1 MSALGDNGNYD
12 VIPIAVIETEQLHS
26 LTEDD
31 FSFVDEILECD
42 DELNFYMELHCD
54 ARSSF
59 GSLGGIAPEDYLN
72 VYANYNV
79 SERQVDDTI
88 DIMICRSV
96 GANEA
101 AVYKLSETER
111 EIVLEKM
118 DEYCQEREGM
128 TLDEYCEKI
137 QMEVQAECLT
147 PEL

>member
-1 MSALGDNGNYD
+1 MSVLGDNSNYD
-12 VIPIAVIETEQLHS
+12 VIPIAVIETEPLQS
-26 LTEDD
+26 LAEDD
-31 FSFVDEILECD
+31 FNFVDEILECD

-54 ARSSF
+54 ARSVF

-79 SERQVDDTI
+79 LTRQVDDTL
-88 DIMICRSV
+88 DIMICRGV

-101 AVYKLSETER
+101 AVYKLSEAEK

-118 DEYCQEREGM
+118 DEYCQECDGT
-128 TLDEYCEKI
+128 TLDEYCDAM
-137 QMEVQAECLT
+137 QTECLT

>member
-31 FSFVDEILECD
+31 FNFVEEILECD
-42 DELNFYMELHCD
+42 DELNFYMALHCD
-54 ARSSF
+54 ARSVF
-59 GSLGGIAPEDYLN
+59 GSLGGIALEDYLN
-72 VYANYNV
+72 VYANYIV
-79 SERQVDDTI
+79 SARQVDDTL

-96 GANEA
+96 GSNEA
-101 AVYKLSETER
+101 AVYKLSETEK

-137 QMEVQAECLT
+137 QTEVQTECLT